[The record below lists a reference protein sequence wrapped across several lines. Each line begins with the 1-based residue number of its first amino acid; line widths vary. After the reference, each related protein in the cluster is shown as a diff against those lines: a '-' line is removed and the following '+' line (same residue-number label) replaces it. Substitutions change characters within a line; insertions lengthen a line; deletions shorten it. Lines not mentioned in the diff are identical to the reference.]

1 MSAMSTA
8 LVMITVLGLLAW
20 LWLDGA
26 RARELATRLAQT
38 LCDRRG
44 LQFLDGTVALRR
56 MGLRRTDS
64 GLRIRRMFS
73 FDYSR
78 EGSGRHVGWVI
89 LLGSQVE
96 LVQLDEPEEKATLQ
110 GESHFEEPP
119 QRDSGGKVVP
129 FQRPRR
135 RD

>member
-1 MSAMSTA
+1 MMSTA
-8 LVMITVLGLLAW
+8 LLLITLIGLLTW

-38 LCDRRG
+38 LCERRG

-56 MGLRRTDS
+56 MGVRRKAG

-78 EGSGRHVGWVI
+78 EGSGRHLGWII
-89 LLGSQVE
+89 LLGTDIE
-96 LVQLDEPEEKATLQ
+96 LVQLDEPEERATVD
-110 GESHFEEPP
+110 GSSTSEPASHDD
-119 QRDSGGKVVP
+119 RGKVVP
-129 FQRPRR
+129 FRPPRR
-135 RD
+135 RN